1 MVLRMV
7 RQLVRNYYF
16 YKTMYYRRKIILSLL
31 QVFDGELEK
40 IQLQK
45 LLFLF
50 TRFQKDKKTYDFV
63 PYKFGCYSFQANA
76 DLSTLKK
83 YGIVSETTKSWKKED
98 EVNYLTELT
107 KEDKKTISDFRIIY
121 ANKTSDDLINLT
133 YKRYPYFAINSTVAK
148 EYLTEED
155 FKNLDN
161 YRSFEEDI
169 TLFTIGY
176 QGITLEAY
184 LNKLIKNNIK
194 VLCDVRKNA
203 LSMKY
208 GFSKSQL
215 KNACNGVGIEYI
227 HIPEVGIDSEQ
238 RQELKTQTDYDVLF
252 EEYKNL
258 NLKKS
263 INSQTEILNILKK
276 NRRIALTCFEADIC
290 QCHRKHLS
298 EAITNLKGFKYTL
311 EHL

>member
-1 MVLRMV
+1 
-7 RQLVRNYYF
+7 
-16 YKTMYYRRKIILSLL
+16 MYYRRKIILSLI

-98 EVNYLTELT
+98 EVNYLIELT
-107 KEDKKTISDFRIIY
+107 KEDKKTISDFRLIY

-148 EYLTEED
+148 EYLSEED

-227 HIPEVGIDSEQ
+227 HIPEVGINSEQ

-263 INSQTEILNILKK
+263 ISSQTEILNLLKK

-298 EAITNLKGFKYTL
+298 EAITNLKGFKYNL

>member
-1 MVLRMV
+1 
-7 RQLVRNYYF
+7 
-16 YKTMYYRRKIILSLL
+16 MYYRRKIILSLI
-31 QVFDGELEK
+31 QVFNGELEK

-50 TRFQKDKKTYDFV
+50 TKFQKEKKAFDFV
-63 PYKFGCYSFQANA
+63 PYKYGCYSFQANA
-76 DLSTLKK
+76 DLLTLKK

-98 EVNYLTELT
+98 GVNYLIELT
-107 KEDKKTISDFRIIY
+107 KEDKKTISDFKIIY

-133 YKRYPYFAINSTVAK
+133 YKRYPYYAINSIVAE
-148 EYLTEED
+148 EYLSQEE

-161 YRSFEEDI
+161 YRSFEDEI
-169 TLFTIGY
+169 VLFTIGY
-176 QGITLEAY
+176 QGISLEAF
-184 LNKLIKNNIK
+184 LNKLIKNNVK

-238 RQELKTQTDYDVLF
+238 RQELKSQIDYDVLF
-252 EEYKNL
+252 EEYKSQ

-263 INSQTEILNILKK
+263 IDSQKDILHLLKENK
-276 NRRIALTCFEADIC
+276 RIALTCFEADIC

-298 EAITNLKGFKYTL
+298 EAITNLKGFNYTL

>member
-1 MVLRMV
+1 
-7 RQLVRNYYF
+7 
-16 YKTMYYRRKIILSLL
+16 MYYRRKIILSLL
-31 QVFDGELEK
+31 QVFEGELEK

-50 TRFQKDKKTYDFV
+50 TRYQKEKKAFDFV
-63 PYKFGCYSFQANA
+63 PYKFGCFSFQANA

-83 YGIVSETTKSWKKED
+83 YGIVSDSEKYWKKED
-98 EVNYLTELT
+98 EIDYLNEL
-107 KEDKKTISDFRIIY
+107 KVEDKKTIKDFKIIY
-121 ANKTSDDLINLT
+121 ANKTSDELINLT
-133 YKRYPYFAINSTVAK
+133 YKRYPYYSINSTIAEK
-148 EYLTEED
+148 HLSKGE

-161 YRSFEEDI
+161 YRNFDDE
-169 TLFTIGY
+169 TVLFTIGY
-176 QGITLEAY
+176 EGITLETY

-227 HIPEVGIDSEQ
+227 HIPEVGIESDQ
-238 RQELKTQTDYDVLF
+238 RQELKTQKDYDCLF
-252 EEYKNL
+252 EDYKEI
-258 NLKKS
+258 NLKKT
-263 INSQTEILNILKK
+263 IDTQTEILNLLVK
-276 NRRIALTCFEADIC
+276 NKRIALTCFEANIC

-298 EAITNLKGFKYTL
+298 ESITNLKGFKYRL
-311 EHL
+311 EHI

>member
-1 MVLRMV
+1 
-7 RQLVRNYYF
+7 
-16 YKTMYYRRKIILSLL
+16 MYYRRKIILSLI

-155 FKNLDN
+155 FNKLDN
-161 YRSFEEDI
+161 YRSFEDEI

-238 RQELKTQTDYDVLF
+238 RQELKTQTDYDILF

-263 INSQTEILNILKK
+263 IDSQTEILNLLKK

>member
-1 MVLRMV
+1 
-7 RQLVRNYYF
+7 
-16 YKTMYYRRKIILSLL
+16 MYYRRKIILSLL
-31 QVFDGELEK
+31 QVFGGELEK

-50 TRFQKDKKTYDFV
+50 TRFQKDKKSFDFV
-63 PYKFGCYSFQANA
+63 PYKFGCFSFQANA

-83 YGIVSETTKSWKKED
+83 YGIVSDSEKSWKKED
-98 EVNYLTELT
+98 EINYINEL
-107 KEDKKTISDFRIIY
+107 KVEDKKIIKDFKIIY

-133 YKRYPYFAINSTVAK
+133 YKRYPYYSINSTVAEK
-148 EYLTEED
+148 YLTKEE

-161 YRSFEEDI
+161 FRSFEDDI
-169 TLFTIGY
+169 VLFTIGY
-176 QGITLEAY
+176 EGITLGTY
-184 LNKLIKNNIK
+184 LNKLLKNNIK

-215 KNACNGVGIEYI
+215 KNACNGVGIEYL
-227 HIPEVGIDSEQ
+227 HIPEVGIESDQ
-238 RQELKTQTDYDVLF
+238 RQELKTQSDYDLLF
-252 EEYKNL
+252 EEYKNN

-263 INSQTEILNILKK
+263 INSQAEILNLLIENK
-276 NRRIALTCFEADIC
+276 RIALTCFEADIC

-298 EAITNLKGFKYTL
+298 EAVTNLKGFKYKL

>member
-1 MVLRMV
+1 
-7 RQLVRNYYF
+7 
-16 YKTMYYRRKIILSLL
+16 MYYRRKIILSLI
-31 QVFDGELEK
+31 QVFDNELEK
-40 IQLQK
+40 VQLQK

-83 YGIVSETTKSWKKED
+83 YGIVNETTKSWKKED
-98 EVNYLTELT
+98 EVNYLNELT
-107 KEDKKTISDFRIIY
+107 IEDKKTISDFRIIY

-155 FKNLDN
+155 FNNLDN
-161 YRSFEEDI
+161 YRSFEDEI

-176 QGITLEAY
+176 QGISLETY

-238 RQELKTQTDYDVLF
+238 RQELKTQADYDVLF

-263 INSQTEILNILKK
+263 IDSQTEILKLLKM

>member
-1 MVLRMV
+1 
-7 RQLVRNYYF
+7 
-16 YKTMYYRRKIILSLL
+16 MYYRRKIALSLI
-31 QVFDGELEK
+31 QVFNGELEK

-50 TRFQKDKKTYDFV
+50 TRFQKEKKTYDFV
-63 PYKFGCYSFQANA
+63 PYKFGCFSFQANS

-83 YGIVSETTKSWKKED
+83 YGIVSETNKSWKKED
-98 EVNYLTELT
+98 EVNYLNELT
-107 KEDKKTISDFRIIY
+107 KEDKKIIEDFRIIY
-121 ANKTSDDLINLT
+121 AKKTSEDLINLT
-133 YKRYPYFAINSTVAK
+133 YKRYPYFAINSTIA
-148 EYLTEED
+148 EDYLTLDEV
-155 FKNLDN
+155 KNLDN
-161 YRSFEEDI
+161 YRCFENEI
-169 TLFTIGY
+169 ILFTIGY
-176 QGITLEAY
+176 EGITLESY
-184 LNKLIKNNIK
+184 LNRLIKNNIK

-215 KNACNGVGIEYI
+215 KNACNGVGIEYV

-238 RQELKTQTDYDVLF
+238 RLELKTQNDYDVLF
-252 EEYKNL
+252 ENYKTQ
-258 NLKKS
+258 NLKKT
-263 INSQTEILNILKK
+263 IVNQTEILNLLKK

-298 EAITNLKGFKYTL
+298 EAISNLKDFKYKL

>member
-1 MVLRMV
+1 
-7 RQLVRNYYF
+7 
-16 YKTMYYRRKIILSLL
+16 MYYRRKIILSLL

-40 IQLQK
+40 VQLQK

-83 YGIVSETTKSWKKED
+83 YGIVSDTTKSWKKED
-98 EVNYLTELT
+98 EVNYLIELT
-107 KEDKKTISDFRIIY
+107 KEDKKTISDFRQIY

-133 YKRYPYFAINSTVAK
+133 YKRYPYFAINSTVSE
-148 EYLTEED
+148 EYLNKEELQ
-155 FKNLDN
+155 NLDN
-161 YRSFEEDI
+161 YRSFENEI
-169 TLFTIGY
+169 VLFTIGY
-176 QGITLEAY
+176 QGISLEAY

-238 RQELKTQTDYDVLF
+238 RRELKTQTDYDVLF

-263 INSQTEILNILKK
+263 IDSQTEILKLLKM

>member
-1 MVLRMV
+1 
-7 RQLVRNYYF
+7 
-16 YKTMYYRRKIILSLL
+16 MYYRRKIILSLI

-76 DLSTLKK
+76 DLLTLKK
-83 YGIVSETTKSWKKED
+83 YGIVNETTKSWKKED
-98 EVNYLTELT
+98 EVNYLNELT

-121 ANKTSDDLINLT
+121 ANKTSDDLISLT

-155 FKNLDN
+155 YNNLDN
-161 YRSFEEDI
+161 YRSFEDEI

-176 QGITLEAY
+176 QGISLETY

-227 HIPEVGIDSEQ
+227 HIPEVGIESEQ
-238 RQELKTQTDYDVLF
+238 RQELKTQADYDVLF

-263 INSQTEILNILKK
+263 IDSQTEIFNLLKK

>member
-1 MVLRMV
+1 
-7 RQLVRNYYF
+7 
-16 YKTMYYRRKIILSLL
+16 MYYRRKILLSLI
-31 QVFDGELEK
+31 QVFEGELEK

-50 TRFQKDKKTYDFV
+50 TRFQKEKKSFDFV
-63 PYKFGCYSFQANA
+63 PYKFGCFSFQANA

-83 YGIVSETTKSWKKED
+83 YGIVSDNDKSWKKED
-98 EVNYLTELT
+98 EVNYLNELK
-107 KEDKKTISDFRIIY
+107 KEDKKTITDLRIIY

-133 YKRYPYFAINSTVAK
+133 YKRYPYYSINSTVAEK
-148 EYLTEED
+148 YLTQKEL
-155 FKNLDN
+155 KNLDN
-161 YRSFEEDI
+161 YRSFEDEI
-169 TLFTIGY
+169 VLFTIGY
-176 QGITLEAY
+176 EGITLETY

-215 KNACNGVGIEYI
+215 KTACNGVGIEYI
-227 HIPEVGIDSEQ
+227 HIPEVGIDSEK
-238 RQELKTQTDYDVLF
+238 RQELKTQNDYDCLF
-252 EEYKNL
+252 EEYKEKNL
-258 NLKKS
+258 
-263 INSQTEILNILKK
+263 INSVDSQTEILNLLTK
-276 NRRIALTCFEADIC
+276 NKRIALTCFEADIC

-298 EAITNLKGFKYTL
+298 EAITNLKGFKYKL

>member
-1 MVLRMV
+1 
-7 RQLVRNYYF
+7 
-16 YKTMYYRRKIILSLL
+16 MYYRRKILLSLI
-31 QVFDGELEK
+31 QVFEGELEK

-50 TRFQKDKKTYDFV
+50 TRFQKDKKAFDFV
-63 PYKFGCYSFQANA
+63 PYKFGCFSFQANA

-83 YGIVSETTKSWKKED
+83 YGIVSDNDKFWKKED
-98 EVNYLTELT
+98 EVNYLNELK
-107 KEDKKTISDFRIIY
+107 KEDKKTITDFRIIY

-133 YKRYPYFAINSTVAK
+133 YKRYPYYSINSSIAEK
-148 EYLTEED
+148 YLTPEEL
-155 FKNLDN
+155 KNLDN
-161 YRSFEEDI
+161 YRSFEDEI
-169 TLFTIGY
+169 VLFTIGY
-176 QGITLEAY
+176 EGITLETY

-215 KNACNGVGIEYI
+215 KNACNGVGIEYV
-227 HIPEVGIDSEQ
+227 HIPEVGINSEK
-238 RQELKTQTDYDVLF
+238 RQELKTQNDYDCLF
-252 EEYKNL
+252 EEYKEKNL
-258 NLKKS
+258 TNS
-263 INSQTEILNILKK
+263 IDSQTEILNLLTK

-298 EAITNLKGFKYTL
+298 EAITKLKGFKYKL

>member
-1 MVLRMV
+1 
-7 RQLVRNYYF
+7 
-16 YKTMYYRRKIILSLL
+16 MYYRRKIILSLL
-31 QVFDGELEK
+31 QVFDNELEK

-83 YGIVSETTKSWKKED
+83 YGIVSETTKSWKKEN

-148 EYLTEED
+148 DYLTEED
-155 FKNLDN
+155 FNNLDN
-161 YRSFEEDI
+161 YRSFDDEI

-238 RQELKTQTDYDVLF
+238 RQELKTQNDYDALF

-263 INSQTEILNILKK
+263 IDSQTEILNLLKK

>member
-1 MVLRMV
+1 
-7 RQLVRNYYF
+7 
-16 YKTMYYRRKIILSLL
+16 MYYRRKIILSLI

-50 TRFQKDKKTYDFV
+50 TRFQKDKRTYDFV

-98 EVNYLTELT
+98 EVNYLTELS
-107 KEDKKTISDFRIIY
+107 KVDKKTISDFRIIY

-252 EEYKNL
+252 EEYKNH

-263 INSQTEILNILKK
+263 IDSQTEILNLLKK

-298 EAITNLKGFKYTL
+298 EAIANLKGFEYTL